1 MLERIEKLSGVFD
14 VGFVIT
20 FESLDANRL
29 AWKAAVRKG
38 NYKPRK
44 RKWMS
49 MTVCEETNAEK
60 AKIVGAFAAGFERL
74 HVSTCDL
81 MRLIPQDKLYW
92 QPRPSSG
99 DFPIYSCGEH
109 VLRSAAAIEQTFGGI
124 TANLWDDP
132 FEWTLPETLLTPDA
146 IIGYMQEAADMRR
159 RGIALLRRDS
169 DLCKEIA
176 TAIGERQ
183 SIGSLLAETL
193 IRAAHHHGQS
203 FSVFRM
209 FSDARLPR
217 L

>member
-1 MLERIEKLSGVFD
+1 
-14 VGFVIT
+14 
-20 FESLDANRL
+20 
-29 AWKAAVRKG
+29 
-38 NYKPRK
+38 
-44 RKWMS
+44 
-49 MTVCEETNAEK
+49 MTVCEEINAEK
-60 AKIVGAFAAGFERL
+60 AKIVGMFAAGFERL

-132 FEWTLPETLLTPDA
+132 FEWTLPETLMTPAA
-146 IIGYMQEAADMRR
+146 IIGYMEEAAATRR
-159 RGIALLRRDS
+159 RGIALLHCDS
-169 DLCKEIA
+169 DLCKEIVVA
-176 TAIGERQ
+176 HGERRD
-183 SIGSLLAETL
+183 IGGLLADTL
-193 IRAAHHHGQS
+193 IRGAHHHGQA
-203 FSVFRM
+203 FAVFRM